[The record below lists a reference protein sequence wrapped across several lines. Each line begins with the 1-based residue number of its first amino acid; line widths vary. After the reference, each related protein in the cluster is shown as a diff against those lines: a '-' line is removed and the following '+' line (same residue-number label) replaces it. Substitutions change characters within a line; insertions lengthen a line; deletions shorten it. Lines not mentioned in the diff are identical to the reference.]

1 MRVIIYI
8 KVECHGNPA
17 GHAEMIIYL
26 TYKSNVSKVKIV
38 KEDVTKNAMCII
50 AVIEALKR
58 LLKPCDVQIYLDS
71 DYVINAMTHMHKWK
85 ANGWKR
91 AGMREV
97 KNKVLWQQ
105 LDMLA
110 QIHKVKISKFEES
123 QEKRWEELCGA

>member
-38 KEDVTKNAMCII
+38 KEDVTKNAMCIM

-71 DYVINAMTHMHKWK
+71 DYVINAMTHMHQWK

-110 QIHKVKISKFEES
+110 QIHKVKISKFGES
-123 QEKRWEELCGA
+123 QEKRWEELCEA